1 MELRSINAFAEAVH
15 RLRRQRGM
23 TIDDIAA
30 QTNYSAS
37 YLSKILHGAR
47 PLAPALVREVD
58 RALGAD
64 GELEQLAHE
73 QDEIRRAPARPMQ
86 LPPAAADFVGREDY
100 LHRLDAAL
108 IEHARPGAAVTAV
121 IEGGFW
127 VGKTSLALHW
137 AARVQNRFAGGCL
150 FADMRGLAPGRAVE
164 PGDVLDGFLH
174 ALGAGADALH
184 GTIEDR
190 AARYRSLLAA
200 RPAIVV
206 LDNIASY
213 EQVRP
218 LLPGAGS
225 VVVLTSREH
234 QPSLLL
240 HSGGLHIDL
249 PPLSPEE
256 ALTLLRRRAGE
267 ARVEVE
273 REAAEA
279 IVRRCGRLP
288 MAVLIAAE
296 RIQQHPHDSLQSL
309 ADRLG
314 SETRRLDV
322 FTSSDPSMNVHGVID
337 LSYLALSPLQQR
349 VFRLAGIIPVPL
361 LSTEAVAAQTGLDV
375 GTVRELLDVLRH
387 AHLLDD
393 AYVGAGR
400 LWMNHLLRAYAY
412 QRAVV
417 EDSLDEVA
425 RARYRLLRWYVTTA
439 WKASNALTPNWAGS
453 GLTLDLEL
461 DTGTGTATIPE
472 VATPFAPD
480 DYHGALAWCDTEVT
494 TALEL
499 ARHARSIGAGDAAW
513 MLPAFFLPYFYL
525 TKNWSTW
532 LTAATEGLAAAQA
545 LDSTPGIARCTQ
557 SLGWVLHELGR
568 TEEGIDHLRRAVDLQ
583 TELGDDRGRAWSE
596 FGLAAAY
603 SALDRHDDAKGAY
616 ELAETLF
623 ARVGLDLGVAVA
635 RAMLSG
641 THQNLGNTE
650 DARALAEDALARALA
665 LAPKQPVA
673 SLAHHQMGLVLLQ
686 QHQPRAALTHFDAAL
701 AVRRIGHER
710 WGQAETLVARGETLT
725 KLGDPEG
732 ARASYRAAGDILESL
747 QDPRALDIQAQIATI
762 NVCLS
767 TRDEPG
773 T

>member
-15 RLRRQRGM
+15 RLRRRRGM
-23 TIDDIAA
+23 TLDDIAG
-30 QTNYSAS
+30 QTTYSAS
-37 YLSKILHGAR
+37 YLSKILHGVR
-47 PLAPALVREVD
+47 PLAPGLVREVD

-86 LPPAAADFVGREDY
+86 LPPAAADFVGRANY

-108 IEHARPGAAVTAV
+108 IEHVRPGAAVTAV
-121 IEGGFW
+121 IEGGLW

-137 AARVQNRFAGGCL
+137 AARVQNRFDGGCL
-150 FADMRGLAPGRAVE
+150 FADLRGLAPGRAVD

-184 GTIEDR
+184 GTIDER

-213 EQVRP
+213 DQVRH

-256 ALTLLRRRAGE
+256 ALTLLRRRAGD

-314 SETRRLDV
+314 SEKRRLDV
-322 FTSSDPSMNVHGVID
+322 FTSSDPTVNIHGVID
-337 LSYLALSPLQQR
+337 LSYLALAPLQQR

-361 LSTEAVAAQTGLDV
+361 LSAEAVAAQTGLDV
-375 GTVRELLDVLRH
+375 GTVREVLDVLRH

-439 WKASNALTPNWAGS
+439 WKAGNALTPNWAGS
-453 GLTLDLEL
+453 GLTLDIEP
-461 DTGTGTATIPE
+461 DTTTTIPE
-472 VATPFAPD
+472 VAAPFALG
-480 DYHGALAWCDTEVT
+480 DYHGALAWCETEVI
-494 TALEL
+494 TALEV
-499 ARHARSIGAGDAAW
+499 ARHARAIGAGDAAW

-568 TEEGIDHLRRAVDLQ
+568 TEEGIDHLRRAVGLQ
-583 TELGDDRGRAWSE
+583 IELNDDRGRAWSE

-603 SALDRHDDAKGAY
+603 SALDRHDDAQASY
-616 ELAETLF
+616 ELAETIF

-641 THQNLGNTE
+641 VHQNLGKTD

-673 SLAHHQMGLVLLQ
+673 SLAHHQLGLVLLQ

-701 AVRRIGHER
+701 VVRRIGHER

-732 ARASYRAAGDILESL
+732 ARASYRAAGEILESL